1 MTDPHS
7 VPTPHRA
14 WPDGLSSRDAL
25 TVLILGVLVG
35 VSYFPALLGGFVW
48 DDVIFAE
55 EPVIHRWSGLWRIW
69 FSPADIKKEGHYWPI
84 VYTTFW
90 LEHKLWGLAPL
101 GYHLV
106 NLLLHWVNSL
116 LVWRLLRR
124 LAVPGAWAVAAV
136 FAVHPLHVESVAWII
151 ERKDLLSAL
160 FYLTAALTWIRF
172 VEGPGWGRYGL
183 ALALFTAGLL
193 SKSVV
198 VTFPAA
204 LLIWHWWQRERV
216 TSTDLFRLAPFFV
229 VGLAVTLADLSF
241 YTSREPLSLG
251 YSLIERVLIASRALW
266 FYVGKLLWPTDLAV
280 IYPLWEIRAGDP
292 LAWAYLAAAVAVA
305 VLLWLGRHRAGRGPL
320 AGVLFYAVTLSPVL
334 GFVDYGYMQFALVA
348 DRFQYLAGIGVMAIL
363 IGGGAYAAGRLPNPA
378 RMTANGLLA
387 AALALLGTLTWIQAR
402 IYRNEVSF
410 FSYIASHNPA
420 ARDVYLNLGS
430 ALFESDRFE
439 EALAASRLAVK
450 HRPDSA
456 GALSNVGRGLL
467 KLGQIDEAEQHL
479 RRALKIDPRS
489 TTARQN
495 LAEILRKTKRYG
507 DALEAYRAVL
517 RKDPEYTLAYAGMGT
532 ALFEMKRYDEA
543 VAAMKK
549 ALSLNP
555 GRAVAV
561 SLNLFAGRALEA
573 QGRLDAAEEHFL
585 GAAELDPRNP
595 TPLVDLADL
604 RMAQQRFEEADG
616 HMRRVRE
623 LSRNPAILHAMA
635 EALRLRGRR
644 DKAMESYRAALE
656 LDADFAPAHAGL
668 GIALFQSDRHA
679 EAIKA
684 MARALRLQPDLMARA
699 LRLQPDLPVASALH
713 VFMGRA
719 YQSLERSEAALQ
731 SYERAVEIDPRN
743 TEALDRL
750 AMTHFG
756 RKRYEAAL
764 GLYRRLAEI
773 APSGAQTHAN
783 LAATLY
789 HLGRPAEA
797 LRSFEQAL
805 SLDPDLQMA
814 RTGAKHMRQILGQGK
829 R

>member
-1 MTDPHS
+1 
-7 VPTPHRA
+7 
-14 WPDGLSSRDAL
+14 
-25 TVLILGVLVG
+25 
-35 VSYFPALLGGFVW
+35 
-48 DDVIFAE
+48 
-55 EPVIHRWSGLWRIW
+55 
-69 FSPADIKKEGHYWPI
+69 
-84 VYTTFW
+84 
-90 LEHKLWGLAPL
+90 
-101 GYHLV
+101 
-106 NLLLHWVNSL
+106 
-116 LVWRLLRR
+116 
-124 LAVPGAWAVAAV
+124 
-136 FAVHPLHVESVAWII
+136 
-151 ERKDLLSAL
+151 
-160 FYLTAALTWIRF
+160 
-172 VEGPGWGRYGL
+172 
-183 ALALFTAGLL
+183 
-193 SKSVV
+193 
-198 VTFPAA
+198 
-204 LLIWHWWQRERV
+204 
-216 TSTDLFRLAPFFV
+216 
-229 VGLAVTLADLSF
+229 
-241 YTSREPLSLG
+241 
-251 YSLIERVLIASRALW
+251 
-266 FYVGKLLWPTDLAV
+266 
-280 IYPLWEIRAGDP
+280 
-292 LAWAYLAAAVAVA
+292 
-305 VLLWLGRHRAGRGPL
+305 
-320 AGVLFYAVTLSPVL
+320 
-334 GFVDYGYMQFALVA
+334 MQFALVA

-363 IGGGAYAAGRLPNPA
+363 IGGGAYAAGRLPDPT

-410 FSYIASHNPA
+410 FSHIVSHNPA

-430 ALFESDRFE
+430 ALFESGRFQE
-439 EALAASRLAVK
+439 GLAASRLAVE

-456 GALSNVGRGLL
+456 SALSNVGSGLL
-467 KLGQIDEAEQHL
+467 KLGRLDEAEQHL
-479 RRALKIDPRS
+479 RRALKIDPRN
-489 TTARQN
+489 TTAHQN
-495 LAEILRKTKRYG
+495 LAEILRKTNRYG

-517 RKDPEYTLAYAGMGT
+517 WKDPGNALAYAGMGT

-543 VAAMKK
+543 VAAMKT

-555 GRAVAV
+555 GHALAV

-623 LSRNPAILHAMA
+623 LSRDPAILHAMA
-635 EALRLRGRR
+635 EALRQRGRR
-644 DKAMESYRAALE
+644 DQAMESYRAALE
-656 LDADFAPAHAGL
+656 LNAGFAPAHAGL

-679 EAIKA
+679 EVIKA
-684 MARALRLQPDLMARA
+684 MARA

-713 VFMGRA
+713 LFMGRA
-719 YQSLERSEAALQ
+719 YQSLERTEAALQ

-750 AMTHFG
+750 AMAHFG

-814 RTGAKHMRQILGQGK
+814 RTGAKHMHPGAREALAHL
-829 R
+829 